1 MIYAKRIERISIE
14 ARPDFGDK
22 SEITIMVR
30 DGWNDSCPLLY
41 NRLSREE
48 LRDLRYLIDR
58 ALVAIEQEEAKS

>member
-1 MIYAKRIERISIE
+1 MTYAKQIGRVAIEV
-14 ARPDFGDK
+14 RPDYASN
-22 SEITIMVR
+22 SEVTIAVR

-58 ALVAIEQEEAKS
+58 ALNAIEKEKT